1 MSKKTTHLLR
11 NGGVTEVIEMKKI
24 LGIIGSPRKLG
35 NSEIM
40 VKEISR
46 HISVPHELNLL
57 RLQDFKIL
65 PCRGCYQCLFKTKGC
80 VLDDNLNGVLKALVD
95 ADALIVSAPTYF
107 LGLNA
112 SVKCFLDRGLSFY
125 SHIEKLWNTP
135 AVGVVTTGIRGKEG
149 YSLLGIQSFLK
160 LIFADDKD
168 SRVVYGALPGEV
180 FMDEENARTAKE
192 LASALFAPSAEKK
205 GPSCPQCGGDTFRFM
220 DNDTVRCML
229 CSNSGKMRIAAGR
242 PTFEI
247 GKNDHDFFSSKEE
260 AVRHKQWLLGMRS
273 RFIQQKKALKEIT
286 QQYLKQG
293 IWIKPQP

>member
-65 PCRGCYQCLFKTKGC
+65 PCRGCYQCLFKAKGC

-125 SHIEKLWNTP
+125 SHIEKLWDKP

-229 CSNSGKMRIAAGR
+229 CSNSGKMRMAAGQT
-242 PTFEI
+242 TFEME
-247 GKNDHDFFSSKEE
+247 KSDHEFFSSKE
-260 AVRHKQWLLGMRS
+260 AVLEHKQWLLGMKS

>member
-1 MSKKTTHLLR
+1 
-11 NGGVTEVIEMKKI
+11 MKKI

-57 RLQDFKIL
+57 RLQDFQIL

-125 SHIEKLWNTP
+125 SHIEKLWDKP

-229 CSNSGKMRIAAGR
+229 CSNSGKMRMAAGR

-293 IWIKPQP
+293 IWIKP

>member
-1 MSKKTTHLLR
+1 
-11 NGGVTEVIEMKKI
+11 VIDMKKI

-46 HISVPHELNLL
+46 HISVPHELHLL

-65 PCRGCYQCLFKTKGC
+65 PCRGCYHCLFKTEGC
-80 VLDDNLNGVLKALVD
+80 VLKDDLNAVLKALLD

-125 SHIEKLWNTP
+125 SHIEKLWGKP

-160 LIFADDKD
+160 LIFADEKD

-180 FMDEENARTAKE
+180 FMDEENTRTAKE
-192 LASALFAPSAEKK
+192 LASALFGPPAEKK
-205 GPSCPQCGGDTFRFM
+205 GPCCPQCAGDTFRFM
-220 DNDTVRCML
+220 DNNTVRCML
-229 CSNSGKMRIAAGR
+229 CSNSGKMRVADGHPA
-242 PTFEI
+242 FEM
-247 GKNDHDFFSSKEE
+247 GQSDHEFFSSKE
-260 AVRHKQWLLGMRS
+260 AVLNHKQWLLGMKS
-273 RFIQQKKALKEIT
+273 RFIEQKKALKEIT
-286 QQYLKQG
+286 RQYLNQG